1 MSFSQGQLGFLVV
14 LQLVLI
20 NTMNSLNT
28 SIGLITDFTALGL
41 FIAVGIAMVFAAISE
56 YALLLFMKPLLEER
70 KAKRQKEGVWKEGK
84 ERYHRRTTSEDTVF
98 NFIQN
103 LFQNLLWPPPG

>member
-1 MSFSQGQLGFLVV
+1 MCFSQGRLGFLVV

-56 YALLLFMKPLLEER
+56 YAKVFFLLSPKIR
-70 KAKRQKEGVWKEGK
+70 
-84 ERYHRRTTSEDTVF
+84 VF
-98 NFIQN
+98 N
-103 LFQNLLWPPPG
+103 GSTKHKTHAEK